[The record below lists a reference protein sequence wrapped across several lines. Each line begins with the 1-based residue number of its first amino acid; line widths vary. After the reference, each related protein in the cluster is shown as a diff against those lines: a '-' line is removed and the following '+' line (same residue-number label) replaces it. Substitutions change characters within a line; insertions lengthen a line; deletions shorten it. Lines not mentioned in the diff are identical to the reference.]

1 MQCAKLK
8 ITRHFPSLFLHS
20 LFSNSYL
27 SNSSS
32 SNTSSGV
39 YSSLSD
45 SSSLSHHHHHLS
57 ITTKCEAT
65 LTSSSSQ
72 DPASNDLLK
81 SKIPVG
87 IAVGRQRPQVAN
99 SSTAL
104 ASSVAKTSAL
114 DAKSDKQSC
123 AQVLPIMSTLMEID
137 IYLKD
142 VWDEYHLQ
150 FACRQSGF
158 ISNPI

>member
-8 ITRHFPSLFLHS
+8 ITRHFSLFLHS

-45 SSSLSHHHHHLS
+45 SSSLSHHHLS

-72 DPASNDLLK
+72 DPATNDLLK

-104 ASSVAKTSAL
+104 ASSSVAKTSAL

-123 AQVLPIMSTLMEID
+123 AQVLPITSTLTEID

>member
-1 MQCAKLK
+1 MRQLLPSCFFAKVK
-8 ITRHFPSLFLHS
+8 ITRHFHFLHS

-27 SNSSS
+27 SNSS

-45 SSSLSHHHHHLS
+45 SSSLSHHHHLS

-72 DPASNDLLK
+72 DPATNDLLK

-99 SSTAL
+99 SSTTL
-104 ASSVAKTSAL
+104 ASSVAKASSL

-123 AQVLPIMSTLMEID
+123 AQVLPITSTLMEID

-142 VWDEYHLQ
+142 VWDEYH
-150 FACRQSGF
+150 
-158 ISNPI
+158 

>member
-1 MQCAKLK
+1 MCKAQNNKA
-8 ITRHFPSLFLHS
+8 FSFSFLHS

-123 AQVLPIMSTLMEID
+123 AQVLPITSTLMEID

>member
-1 MQCAKLK
+1 MCKAQNNKA
-8 ITRHFPSLFLHS
+8 FFVLFLHS

-87 IAVGRQRPQVAN
+87 IAVGRQRPQDAN

-114 DAKSDKQSC
+114 DTKSDKQSC
-123 AQVLPIMSTLMEID
+123 AQVMPIMSTLMEID